1 MVMEKSDNFIFGIH
15 PVLEALE
22 SKRKI
27 EKVLFRQ
34 GIEGGQFRALLE
46 KLRAHDIQVQFAPVE
61 KLNSLTRSNHQGVIA
76 FLANVDYISM
86 EEMTIIAEKKK
97 RTPLIL
103 ILDGVS
109 DVRNFGAIARAAE
122 CAGADGIIVP
132 AKGSAAVNADS
143 VKTSAGALMRIPV
156 SKVSN
161 IREAIFFL
169 KESGYKIIAS
179 TEKGSKTIYE
189 EHYNCPVAIIMGSEE
204 KGVSQS
210 ALTISDSL
218 VKIPMAGTIGSLNVS
233 AAASVILFEI
243 LRQRSV

>member
-1 MVMEKSDNFIFGIH
+1 MEKADNFIFGIH

-27 EKVLFRQ
+27 EKVLFKQ
-34 GIEGGQFRALLE
+34 GIEGPQFRMLLE
-46 KLRAHDIQVQFAPVE
+46 KLKVLDIQTQFAPLE
-61 KLNSLTRSNHQGVIA
+61 RLNSITRSNHQGVIA
-76 FLANVDYISM
+76 FIANVDYITID
-86 EEMTIIAEKKK
+86 EMMRIAESKGKS
-97 RTPLIL
+97 PLIV

-109 DVRNFGAIARAAE
+109 DVRNFGAIARSAE

-143 VKTSAGALMRIPV
+143 VKTSAGALLRIPV

-161 IREAIFFL
+161 VREAIFYL
-169 KESGYKIIAS
+169 KECGYKIVAS
-179 TEKGSKTIYE
+179 SEKAHKTIYE
-189 EHYNCPVAIIMGSEE
+189 ESYKSPVAIILGSEE

-210 ALTISDSL
+210 AIAISESQ
-218 VKIPMAGTIGSLNVS
+218 VRIPMAGTIGSLNVS